1 MRQSTKKFTNKGSE
15 LNLDPS
21 ETPIRGPGARRK
33 TSSAASR
40 GKNTSANSNSN
51 TSVASRASVVRH
63 VAPQNI
69 PLTNIGKQNLSS
81 NSESDQTD
89 TDSNNITGPQKP
101 INIPTNAQTSH
112 ILGSKKFAS
121 NIPTTGAGQNIPV
134 VKSTD
139 TDNDFPTTDFND
151 EELNDLNRTGD
162 KPNVAASVPAFSAP
176 GGTQSGE
183 AEAYTDQRSGNPQFT
198 SVSASVPVLRKK
210 MYTDGSSEPK
220 PSPDIRNESQKDIKE
235 AFTDTTSET
244 VKKASTPVSDCQK
257 QNVISQSEAQSAYF
271 QPQYNNSKNE
281 TRPPSVDQ
289 KTVNSSSMYKNVRSE
304 TDRGSCESSG
314 LSAEIRRSP
323 VRIPSLTHES
333 IDDDMLFDQPSLNQK
348 QRTLSDRSGGL
359 LSPPTPRTV
368 PRVPQDPSVEPEI
381 PAVLPAK
388 SSDLT
393 TFSQRSPRWFLQNQ
407 NHNNNRNINQQQGF
421 RPEPVVRT
429 PKEDEQTKHV
439 GANKQLSNNKPAN
452 QYQILADNTDNKTKE
467 SVIERADSFL
477 ENRRAVLERYM
488 TANNVPKQS
497 DNSKTNN
504 KENSI
509 SSYSQSSM
517 ILEKLD
523 KLSQKGAHADIKS
536 SEKEEVKEPIS
547 TDWFLTPAD
556 HDTHVAASISKPKG
570 IGDDRVGLDSKETRN
585 KLTDYKFDGDQT
597 DLKAVGDNCI
607 PVEQN
612 PSKNKS
618 IHSDS
623 GIVSAASDNS
633 VNKTDS
639 SRPDERNQ
647 RGYFSDSGAKP
658 KLNLKIGSSDRNEP
672 SLYTHRQVFN
682 NSPVFKDIVSG
693 SPTDLKSNSPL
704 LERDDNSSSPFSGK
718 SSNGVIKTDKIKA
731 GAVFSPIHPQ
741 PVTSAGLAKSTVAV
755 SKDIVHPTPM
765 AKVAASTDSHR
776 KRSKSESGTT
786 NGTIDLK

>member
-40 GKNTSANSNSN
+40 GKNTSANSN

-112 ILGSKKFAS
+112 ILGPKKFAS

-183 AEAYTDQRSGNPQFT
+183 AEAYTDQRSGNAQFT

-220 PSPDIRNESQKDIKE
+220 PSPDIRNESQKDTKE

-244 VKKASTPVSDCQK
+244 VKKAGTPVSDCQK
-257 QNVISQSEAQSAYF
+257 PNVISQSEAQSAYF
-271 QPQYNNSKNE
+271 QPQYNNSKIE
-281 TRPPSVDQ
+281 TRTPCVDQ

-304 TDRGSCESSG
+304 TDRGSSESSG

-368 PRVPQDPSVEPEI
+368 PRIPQDPSVEPEI

-421 RPEPVVRT
+421 RPEPVIRT

-452 QYQILADNTDNKTKE
+452 QYQILVDNADNKTKE

-488 TANNVPKQS
+488 TDNNVPKQS

-504 KENSI
+504 KENSV

-523 KLSQKGAHADIKS
+523 KLSQKGTHADMKTC
-536 SEKEEVKEPIS
+536 EKEEVKEPIS

-556 HDTHVAASISKPKG
+556 HDTHVAASVSKPKG

-585 KLTDYKFDGDQT
+585 KHTDYKFDGDQT

-672 SLYTHRQVFN
+672 SYTHRQVFN

-704 LERDDNSSSPFSGK
+704 LERADNSSSPFSGK
-718 SSNGVIKTDKIKA
+718 SSNGVIKTEKIKA

-765 AKVAASTDSHR
+765 AKAAASTDSHR